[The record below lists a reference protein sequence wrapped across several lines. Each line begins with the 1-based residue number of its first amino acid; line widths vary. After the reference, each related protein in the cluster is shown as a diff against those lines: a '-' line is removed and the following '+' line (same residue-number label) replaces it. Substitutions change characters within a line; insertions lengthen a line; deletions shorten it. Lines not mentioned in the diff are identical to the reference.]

1 MRISDWSSDV
11 CSSDLPLSAP
21 PAASLTF
28 AGANIALDEGATI
41 DVRGGGDLNAYEFI
55 PGTGGSRDVLS
66 RLNSDP
72 YSGNN
77 GLQYPYGRQVY
88 AIVPGVSAPGAEVF
102 APTYSS
108 DYPALSTLK
117 RRW

>member
-28 AGANIALDEGATI
+28 AGANIALYEGATI

-66 RLNSDP
+66 RQNSDT

-77 GLQYPYGRQVY
+77 GLQYPDGRQVY
-88 AIVPGVSAPGAEVF
+88 ANVHGASAAGRGACDPIDQPDSA
-102 APTYSS
+102 APSRQ
-108 DYPALSTLK
+108 P
-117 RRW
+117 

>member
-55 PGTGGSRDVLS
+55 PGTGGARAVLS
-66 RLNSDP
+66 RPNYDP

-77 GLQYPYGRQVY
+77 GLQYPDGRQVY
-88 AIVPGVSAPGAEVF
+88 ADVRGVRDAGAEDGQ
-102 APTYSS
+102 TSG
-108 DYPALSTLK
+108 
-117 RRW
+117 RRRECRSGGLVGE